1 MQGFKEYCQSLHE
14 EVQWTRSLFD
24 HLYTLPYNEVRDFFL
39 KQEVIKARD
48 TNPEVESYN
57 YLISDDDQ
65 RFQLPLVPS
74 MIERVVGSVVTY
86 GIHASSPKNLE
97 NLIPLQD
104 KKSKQISVYTTDE
117 EGRMSSGVW
126 GGGGV
131 YSVLKGNVY
140 AGGSTDI
147 MSIVDKQ
154 GRRLVDLGPKS
165 EVAYSYDYRDVVK
178 SKEYKNM
185 WQDLQ
190 SLRNGL
196 TKKLVAL
203 GRKSMGNQYY
213 VNLAIDTNSRL
224 VNGAIKRDYI
234 KKYIDGTEKI
244 LMKYKEVF
252 AKIYISWA
260 RKQSK
265 SWNMVADTYD
275 ELVMGNFQIVKVFV
289 DTDYKDDFI
298 NHFAKIKLTDE
309 DKHNRIVFG
318 KYPEGVEIP
327 TWEDVQK
334 KVGFKFPV
342 EFIRSHEA
350 YQLLPKFLEKN
361 KK

>member
-1 MQGFKEYCQSLHE
+1 MQGFIEYYQALHE
-14 EVQWTRSLFD
+14 KVQWTRSLFD
-24 HLYTLPYNEVRDFFL
+24 HLFTLKIGDIIQDDNLKKEFRKAMSENPDVSDYSFL
-39 KQEVIKARD
+39 IPDAETK
-48 TNPEVESYN
+48 
-57 YLISDDDQ
+57 
-65 RFQLPLVPS
+65 FQLPLVPS

-97 NLIPLQD
+97 NLIAIQG
-104 KKSKQISVYTTDE
+104 KKSKQISVFTTDE
-117 EGRMSSGVW
+117 EERMSSGVW

-131 YSVLKGNVY
+131 YSILKGNVY

-154 GRRLVDLGPKS
+154 GRRLVDLGPHS
-165 EVAYSYDYRDVVK
+165 DVSYSYDYEDVIK
-178 SKEYKNM
+178 SKEYKDM
-185 WQDLQ
+185 WKDLQ

-213 VNLAIDTNSRL
+213 VNRAIDTNSKL
-224 VNGAIKRDYI
+224 INGAIKRDYI

-244 LMKYKEVF
+244 LMKHKEVF

-265 SWNMVADTYD
+265 SWNMVADSYD
-275 ELVMGNFQIVKVFV
+275 EMVMGNFEIVKVFV
-289 DTDYKDDFI
+289 DKDYKEDFI

-309 DKHNRIVFG
+309 DKHHRIVFG

-327 TWEDVQK
+327 TWEELEK

-342 EFIRSHEA
+342 EFIWSHQA
-350 YQLLPKFLEKN
+350 YQLLPKFL

>member
-1 MQGFKEYCQSLHE
+1 MQGFIEYYQALHE
-14 EVQWTRSLFD
+14 KVQWTRSLFD

-39 KQEVIKARD
+39 KQEVMKARK
-48 TNPEVESYN
+48 TNPEVESYD
-57 YLISDDDQ
+57 YLIPDDDQ

-86 GIHASSPKNLE
+86 GIHASSPRNLE
-97 NLIPLQD
+97 NLIAIQG
-104 KKSKQISVYTTDE
+104 KKSKQISVFTTDE
-117 EGRMSSGVW
+117 EERMSSGVW

-154 GRRLVDLGPKS
+154 GRRLVDLGPDS
-165 EVAYSYDYRDVVK
+165 EVAYSYDYEDVVK

-185 WQDLQ
+185 WKDLQ

-203 GRKSMGNQYY
+203 GRKSMGDQYY
-213 VNLAIDTNSRL
+213 VNRAIDTNSKL
-224 VNGAIKRDYI
+224 VNGSIKRDYI

-244 LMKYKEVF
+244 LMKHKEVF

-265 SWNMVADTYD
+265 SWTMVADTYD
-275 ELVMGNFQIVKVFV
+275 EMVMGNFQIVKVFV
-289 DTDYKDDFI
+289 DNDYKEDFI
-298 NHFAKIKLTDE
+298 NYFAKIKLTDE
-309 DKHNRIVFG
+309 DKHHRIVFG

-342 EFIRSHEA
+342 EFIRSNEA
-350 YQLLPKFLEKN
+350 YQLLPKFL

>member
-1 MQGFKEYCQSLHE
+1 M
-14 EVQWTRSLFD
+14 
-24 HLYTLPYNEVRDFFL
+24 
-39 KQEVIKARD
+39 
-48 TNPEVESYN
+48 
-57 YLISDDDQ
+57 
-65 RFQLPLVPS
+65 
-74 MIERVVGSVVTY
+74 
-86 GIHASSPKNLE
+86 
-97 NLIPLQD
+97 
-104 KKSKQISVYTTDE
+104 
-117 EGRMSSGVW
+117 
-126 GGGGV
+126 
-131 YSVLKGNVY
+131 
-140 AGGSTDI
+140 
-147 MSIVDKQ
+147 
-154 GRRLVDLGPKS
+154 DLGPKS

-185 WQDLQ
+185 WKDLQ

-203 GRKSMGNQYY
+203 GKKSMGNQYY
-213 VNLAIDTNSRL
+213 VNLAIDTNSKL

-309 DKHNRIVFG
+309 DKHHRIVHG
-318 KYPEGVEIP
+318 RYPDGIEIP

-342 EFIRSHEA
+342 EFIPSHEA
-350 YQLLPKFLEKN
+350 FQLLPKFVEKN

>member
-1 MQGFKEYCQSLHE
+1 MQGFIEYYRVLHE
-14 EVQWTRSLFD
+14 QVQWTRSLFD
-24 HLYTLPYNEVRDFFL
+24 HLFTLPYNEVRDFFL
-39 KQEVIKARD
+39 KQEVMNARK
-48 TNPEVESYN
+48 TNPEVESYD

-97 NLIPLQD
+97 NLIPLQG
-104 KKSKQISVYTTDE
+104 KKSKQISVFTTDE
-117 EGRMSSGVW
+117 EERMSSGVW

-131 YSVLKGNVY
+131 YSILKGNVY

-154 GRRLVDLGPKS
+154 GRRLVDLGPNS
-165 EVAYSYDYRDVVK
+165 DVAYSYDYEDVIK

-185 WQDLQ
+185 WKDLQ
-190 SLRNGL
+190 NLRNGL
-196 TKKLVAL
+196 VKKLLAL
-203 GRKSMGNQYY
+203 GKRSMSDRYY
-213 VNLAIDTNSRL
+213 VNRAIDTNSKL
-224 VNGAIKRDYI
+224 VNGSIKRDYI

-244 LMKYKEVF
+244 LLKHKEVF

-265 SWNMVADTYD
+265 SWNMVADSYD
-275 ELVMGNFQIVKVFV
+275 EMVMGNFEIVKVFV
-289 DTDYKDDFI
+289 DNDYKEEFI
-298 NHFAKIKLTDE
+298 NYFAKIKLTDE
-309 DKHNRIVFG
+309 DKHHRIVHG
-318 KYPEGVEIP
+318 VYPDRIEIP

-342 EFIRSHEA
+342 EFIWSHQA
-350 YQLLPKFLEKN
+350 YQLLPKFL

>member
-14 EVQWTRSLFD
+14 EVQWTKSLFD
-24 HLYTLPYNEVRDFFL
+24 HLFTVKINDIQDINLKKKFIDAMHDNTDVANYSFL
-39 KQEVIKARD
+39 IPDNDKV
-48 TNPEVESYN
+48 
-57 YLISDDDQ
+57 
-65 RFQLPLVPS
+65 FQLPLVPAL
-74 MIERVVGSVVTY
+74 IERVVGSVVTY

-97 NLIPLQD
+97 NLISLQG
-104 KKSKQISVYTTDE
+104 KKSKQISVFTTDE
-117 EGRMSSGVW
+117 EERMSSGVW

-154 GRRLVDLGPKS
+154 GRRLVDLGPNS
-165 EVAYSYDYRDVVK
+165 ELLYSDDYRKVVK
-178 SKEYKNM
+178 SPEYKNM
-185 WQDLQ
+185 YKELKT
-190 SLRNGL
+190 LRNGL
-196 TKKLVAL
+196 TKKLLVL
-203 GRKSMGNQYY
+203 GRKTLQNKQY
-213 VNLAIDTNSRL
+213 LDRAIDTNSSL
-224 VNGAIKRDYI
+224 VNGSIKRDYI
-234 KKYIDGTEKI
+234 KKYIDGAEKI

-252 AKIYISWA
+252 AKMYISWA
-260 RKQSK
+260 RSQSK
-265 SWNMVADTYD
+265 SWDMVADSYD
-275 ELVMGNFQIVKVFV
+275 EMVMGNFQIVKVFV
-289 DTDYKDDFI
+289 DMDHKEEFI
-298 NHFAKIKLTDE
+298 IHFGKIKLTDE